1 MPELRKDPIL
11 GRWVVIGTERVR
23 RPADFKAGR
32 PQPKTTSCVLCE
44 GSEDE
49 TPPELL
55 AYRNG
60 HHGAPNGPGWQVRV
74 VPSKFPILRVEG
86 ELERRGHGL
95 YDVMSGVGAH
105 EVIVESPRHR
115 ESLSTLPL
123 PAVEQVVRAYQERV
137 LDLKRDERIRS
148 VVVFKKHGLDQGG
161 TREHG
166 YSQLLATPTP
176 PQRLSDK
183 IHHARAYYDYRE
195 RCLLCDI
202 VRQETEERSRIVH
215 ASDHIIAFAPFA
227 SRFPFEVWIMPRQHA
242 PAFEHAS
249 ARDVSELAAA
259 IHSVLRK
266 LDAALDD
273 PPFNLVLHSAP
284 AGEHESPY
292 VHWHLE
298 IAPKLTASA
307 GSEWGSGFHVNPMP
321 PEDAAR
327 FLRDAP
333 A

>member
-23 RPADFKAGR
+23 RPADFHAGR
-32 PQPKTTSCVLCE
+32 PHQATTTCVLCE
-44 GSEDE
+44 GNEHE

-55 AYRNG
+55 AYRDG
-60 HHGAPNGPGWQVRV
+60 LDSVPNGPGWQVRV
-74 VPSKFPILRVEG
+74 VPSKFPILRIEG
-86 ELERRGHGL
+86 DIERRGHGL
-95 YDVMSGVGAH
+95 YDVMNGIGAH

-115 ESLSTLPL
+115 ESLTRLPL
-123 PAVEQVVRAYQERV
+123 AGVEQVLRAYRERM
-137 LDLKRDERIRS
+137 LDLKRDDRIRS
-148 VVVFKKHGLDQGG
+148 VTVFKKHGLDLGA

-166 YSQLLATPTP
+166 YSQLLGTPTP
-176 PQRLSDK
+176 PQRLSDEL
-183 IHHARAYYDYRE
+183 HHARAYYDYRE

-202 VRQETEERSRIVH
+202 VRQETEERTRVVEG
-215 ASDHIIAFAPFA
+215 SDQIIAFAPFA
-227 SRFPFEVWIMPRQHA
+227 SRFPFEVWILPRQHA
-242 PAFEHAS
+242 PAFEQVSPTDLRAL
-249 ARDVSELAAA
+249 ARVL
-259 IHSVLRK
+259 HTVLRK
-266 LDAALDD
+266 LDVALED

-292 VHWHLE
+292 CHWHIE
-298 IAPKLTASA
+298 IAPKLTPSA